1 MKKANVF
8 SRIRTMGWML
18 AVAGFMWGC
27 ITDMDGITCDVDADC
42 AKGVCQYGVCVGTT
56 TPTDTDTD
64 TGTGTETGDTDG
76 TESPTDAQ
84 PTALTAVDLLFVVDN
99 SASMTQ
105 EQELLAMAVPAL
117 TNLLAQGINGVP
129 LDVRVAMVTTDM
141 GLSYTGGSYDNGP
154 WQIDLRCSGYGNN
167 GEFLA
172 NTQVCPAALD
182 FLAAPGYL
190 TPVNQV
196 TGQPDFNG
204 FTTASACVL
213 QNVGTSGCNFEKQLA
228 AVPAAMGN
236 YNQSTFLRADALT
249 VVIVISDEED
259 CSVASADWY
268 EVSELGTAATN
279 TACGKH
285 PDMLEDVQ
293 TFRQTMI
300 NIKTAATGADATA
313 SLMFAAITGV
323 PVGSVCEGRGDQIG
337 NCLDVAPGVNGT
349 GTMGN
354 PAIVER
360 AVGMSG
366 EAVQTYFEYACI
378 RYAEGT
384 SEETGD
390 FPITAAYPATR
401 IVKMAQL
408 FGEMGYI
415 YSICNADWSP
425 VMVQVAQAVLQRMS
439 PDTN

>member
-8 SRIRTMGWML
+8 SRISRMGWML

-42 AKGVCQYGVCVGTT
+42 AKGVCQYGVCVGNT
-56 TPTDTDTD
+56 TPTDSDTD
-64 TGTGTETGDTDG
+64 DTGATTGTET
-76 TESPTDAQ
+76 PTDPQ
-84 PTALTAVDLLFVVDN
+84 PVALTGVDLLFVVDN
-99 SASMTQ
+99 SNSMEQ
-105 EQELLAMAVPAL
+105 EQELLATAVPSL
-117 TNLLAQGINGVP
+117 TNMLAQGINGTP

-141 GLSYTGGSYDNGP
+141 GLSYTGGTYDNDP
-154 WQIDLRCSGYGNN
+154 WEFDMKCSGYGNN

-190 TPVNQV
+190 TPINQV

-213 QNVGTSGCNFEKQLA
+213 QNVGTMGCNFEKQLA

-285 PDMLEDVQ
+285 PDLLEDVQ
-293 TFRQTMI
+293 TFRQNMI
-300 NIKTAATGADATA
+300 AIKTAATGANAA
-313 SLMFAAITGV
+313 ESLMFAAITGV
-323 PVGSVCEGRGDQIG
+323 PAGSVCEGRGDQIG

-349 GTMGN
+349 GTMGD
-354 PAIVER
+354 PDIIER
-360 AVGMSG
+360 EVGSSG
-366 EAVQTYFEYACI
+366 SVQSYFEYACI

-401 IVKMAQL
+401 IVQMAQL